1 MTPFLTLDGF
11 AAPIEG
17 RNIDTDQIIPA
28 RFLKK
33 KRGEYAEY
41 LFYDLRMDAEQR
53 LRTDFILNQD
63 AYKHTNILVCDE
75 NFGCGSS
82 REAAVYALVDFGI
95 RALIAPS
102 YGDIFY
108 NNCLKNG
115 VLPIVLPQDIL
126 QTLRHDLAYASQ
138 TSKQSSSVSR
148 LKTSNASLGNVN
160 SLQIKIDLEQCSV
173 QCAHFAQAL
182 HFDID
187 PFWRE
192 CLMKGVDEIELTL
205 GYQEHI
211 HAFEQ
216 KHRQDQPWL
225 HAERS
230 N

>member
-1 MTPFLTLDGF
+1 MTPFLTLDGL

-41 LFYDLRMDAEQR
+41 LFFDLRMDAEQR

-95 RALIAPS
+95 RAVLAPS

-115 VLPIVLPQDIL
+115 VLPIVLPHDVL
-126 QTLRHDLAYASQ
+126 QTLRHHLAQATDS
-138 TSKQSSSVSR
+138 SKQSSSMSSPQT
-148 LKTSNASLGNVN
+148 LNASLRNLDR
-160 SLQIKIDLEQCSV
+160 LQIKIDLEQCSV
-173 QCAHFAQAL
+173 QCVHFAQAIY
-182 HFDID
+182 FDID

-205 GYQEHI
+205 GYQRDI

-225 HAERS
+225 TAERS

>member
-1 MTPFLTLDGF
+1 MKPFLTLDGF

-33 KRGEYAEY
+33 KRGEYADY
-41 LFYDLRMDAEQR
+41 LFYDLRVDANQQPR
-53 LRTDFILNQD
+53 KDFVLNQG
-63 AYKHTNILVCDE
+63 AYQHTNILVCDE

-82 REAAVYALVDFGI
+82 REAAVYALVDYGI
-95 RALIAPS
+95 KALLAPS

-115 VLPIVLPQDIL
+115 VLPIVLPQEVL
-126 QTLRHDLAYASQ
+126 QTLRQQLAHAAR
-138 TSKQSSSVSR
+138 SKTPPAIVSDELR
-148 LKTSNASLGNVN
+148 
-160 SLQIKIDLEQCSV
+160 IKIDL
-173 QCAHFAQAL
+173 AQRTVHASHMAQTL
-182 HFDID
+182 HFEID
-187 PFWRE
+187 PFWQE

-205 GYQEHI
+205 GYQDQI
-211 HAFEQ
+211 HTFEQ

-225 HAERS
+225 NAKLS